1 MLVVMKFNQRI
12 NLNSQSLAKNDL
24 LIIDF
29 AKMLFG
35 PFSEGYVVAG
45 YGMHTHMKFLMMSG
59 RGSLYED
66 AFEPCR
72 ETFCQ
77 WLGSEKELFPDK
89 EFGQAEIPV
98 QSGME
103 TEGVTDLDKAVERFS
118 LASDAFLMFGYC
130 GNHKVFKSY
139 ASDPLKADAVT
150 YLQAVAMDLWNG
162 RRAEQK

>member
-1 MLVVMKFNQRI
+1 MRFNQRI
-12 NLNSQSLAKNDL
+12 NKKTGSSQKNDL

-45 YGMHTHMKFLMMSG
+45 YGMPTHMKFLMMSG
-59 RGSLYED
+59 RGSVYED

-77 WLGSEKELFPDK
+77 WLGSEKELFPEK
-89 EFGQAEIPV
+89 QFEQAVIPV
-98 QSGME
+98 QPGME

-139 ASDPLKADAVT
+139 AADPLKADAVM
-150 YLQAVAMDLWNG
+150 YLQAVAMDLWS
-162 RRAEQK
+162 RRKAEQK

>member
-1 MLVVMKFNQRI
+1 MNFNQRI
-12 NLNSQSLAKNDL
+12 NKDSQLCQKNDL

-45 YGMHTHMKFLMMSG
+45 YGIHTHMKFLMMSG
-59 RGSLYED
+59 MGSVYED

-72 ETFCQ
+72 ETFCN
-77 WLGSEKELFPDK
+77 WLAAENEQFPDQ
-89 EFGQAEIPV
+89 EFKQMKIPV
-98 QSGME
+98 MPGKE

-118 LASDAFLMFGYC
+118 LASDAFLVFGYC

-139 ASDPLKADAVT
+139 ASDPLKADAVM
-150 YLQAVAMDLWNG
+150 YLQAVALDMWG
-162 RRAEQK
+162 RRKSEPQ

>member
-1 MLVVMKFNQRI
+1 M
-12 NLNSQSLAKNDL
+12 
-24 LIIDF
+24 
-29 AKMLFG
+29 
-35 PFSEGYVVAG
+35 
-45 YGMHTHMKFLMMSG
+45 
-59 RGSLYED
+59 YED

-77 WLGSEKELFPDK
+77 WLGSEKSCFQIGNSNRRKL
-89 EFGQAEIPV
+89 I

-103 TEGVTDLDKAVERFS
+103 TEGVTDFDKAVERFS

>member
-1 MLVVMKFNQRI
+1 MRFNQRI
-12 NLNSQSLAKNDL
+12 NKKTRSSQKNDL
-24 LIIDF
+24 LIVDF

-59 RGSLYED
+59 RGSVYED

-72 ETFCQ
+72 ETFCE
-77 WLGSEKELFPDK
+77 WIGSENEQFPDQ
-89 EFGQAEIPV
+89 EFEQAKIPV
-98 QSGME
+98 EQGKE
-103 TEGVTDLDKAVERFS
+103 ADGVTDLDQAVERFS

-139 ASDPLKADAVT
+139 ASDPLKADAVM
-150 YLQAVAMDLWNG
+150 YLQMVAMKLWG
-162 RRAEQK
+162 KEKKAQQ

>member
-1 MLVVMKFNQRI
+1 MRFNQRI
-12 NLNSQSLAKNDL
+12 NKTTGSSQKNDL

-59 RGSLYED
+59 RGSVYED

-89 EFGQAEIPV
+89 EFEQAVIPV
-98 QSGME
+98 Q
-103 TEGVTDLDKAVERFS
+103 
-118 LASDAFLMFGYC
+118 
-130 GNHKVFKSY
+130 
-139 ASDPLKADAVT
+139 P
-150 YLQAVAMDLWNG
+150 
-162 RRAEQK
+162 

>member
-1 MLVVMKFNQRI
+1 MRFNQRI
-12 NLNSQSLAKNDL
+12 NKKTGSSQKNDL

-59 RGSLYED
+59 RGSVYED

-77 WLGSEKELFPDK
+77 WLGSEKELFPEK
-89 EFGQAEIPV
+89 QFEQAVIPV
-98 QSGME
+98 QPGME

-139 ASDPLKADAVT
+139 AADPLKADAVM
-150 YLQAVAMDLWNG
+150 YLQAVAMDLWS
-162 RRAEQK
+162 RRKAEQK

>member
-1 MLVVMKFNQRI
+1 MRFNQRI
-12 NLNSQSLAKNDL
+12 NKKTGSSQKNDL

-45 YGMHTHMKFLMMSG
+45 YGMHTHMKFLMMNG
-59 RGSLYED
+59 RGSVYED

-77 WLGSEKELFPDK
+77 WLGSEKELFQEK
-89 EFGQAEIPV
+89 EFKQAEIPV
-98 QSGME
+98 EPGME

>member
-1 MLVVMKFNQRI
+1 MRFNQRI
-12 NLNSQSLAKNDL
+12 NKKTGSSQKNDL

-59 RGSLYED
+59 RGSVYED

-77 WLGSEKELFPDK
+77 WLSSEKELFPEK
-89 EFGQAEIPV
+89 QFEQAVIPV
-98 QSGME
+98 QPGME

-139 ASDPLKADAVT
+139 AADPLKADAVM
-150 YLQAVAMDLWNG
+150 YLQAVAMDLWS
-162 RRAEQK
+162 RRKAEQK